1 MLIDSHSHLNF
12 EEFAGDWKEVTDDCL
27 ASGTWIITVGAQYE
41 TSKKG
46 ITIAEH
52 YDRGVYASVAL
63 HPIHVEGSKF
73 HPEVFDQTVYREL
86 IRSSKKVIAVGE
98 TGIDFFHDDSNFEQQ
113 KKVFIEH
120 IQLAKEF
127 DLPLIMHGRDSR
139 DGSKSAYQAMLK
151 ILDEQKVT
159 RGVIH
164 CFGGTVQDA
173 LGFLQRGFYVGFTG
187 IITFDKTGK
196 LAEVIRNLPLDAVL
210 VETDSPYLAPDPYR
224 GKRNQPQY
232 VEYVA
237 KKIAEIKNVSVEE
250 VEEQTVLNTK
260 KLFNLPR

>member
-12 EEFAGDWKEVTDDCL
+12 QEFAGDWKAVADDCL
-27 ASGTWIITVGAQYE
+27 AQDTWFITVGAQYE

-46 ITIAEH
+46 IVIAESFKE
-52 YDRGVYASVAL
+52 GVYASVAL
-63 HPIHVEGSKF
+63 HPIHVEGSTF
-73 HPEVFDQTVYREL
+73 HPENFDQSAYRDL
-86 IRSSKKVIAVGE
+86 IRSSKKVVAVGE

-113 KKVFIEH
+113 KKVFVQHIE
-120 IQLAKEF
+120 LAQESNS
-127 DLPLIMHGRDSR
+127 PLIMHGRDSR
-139 DGSKSAYQAMLK
+139 DGTKSAYQAMLG

-196 LAEVIRNLPLDAVL
+196 LAEVIRNLPLESIL
-210 VETDSPYLAPDPYR
+210 VETDSPYLTPEPYR

-232 VEYVA
+232 VKYVA
-237 KKIAEIKNVSVEE
+237 EKIAEIKGVTIDE
-250 VEEQTVLNTK
+250 VEKQTVLNTK
-260 KLFNLPR
+260 TLFNI